1 MSKILQTQLP
11 IATGDVSPETFNRLV
26 RVLEINL
33 GKFDPNRTPQF
44 TDSEIG
50 ELNFVAGDIIFN
62 LTREIH
68 QAFDGVEFRDLY
80 SHRTYPSGVSGTG
93 AVGSVTITIG

>member
-1 MSKILQTQLP
+1 MATLLP
-11 IATGDVSPETFNRLV
+11 TRLPLAEEEVSTETFNRLV

-44 TDSEIG
+44 TDSEIS

-93 AVGSVTITIG
+93 AVGSVTVTIG